1 MRGGKQTHRK
11 QTQTRLI
18 LILTVIFSQISFVYA
33 GKDTKGIAETV
44 DKLYSGQFPEHPS
57 LADLLAYHRVQYAIQ
72 LFNILVEQVRP
83 VEDTEEGRKFRKSFG
98 LRILR
103 DIMKVCIINFEK
115 PN

>member
-1 MRGGKQTHRK
+1 MRSGKQTYSK
-11 QTQTRLI
+11 QKNAQ
-18 LILTVIFSQISFVYA
+18 LILTFTINFPQISFVYP

-44 DKLYSGQFPEHPS
+44 DKLYSGQFPEHPP
-57 LADLLAYHRVQYAIQ
+57 LADLLAHHRVQYAIQ

-103 DIMKVCIINFEK
+103 DIMKVHIISFRNQT
-115 PN
+115 